1 LTELETI
8 LETILFSAS
17 KPITLK
23 RLHKGLPE
31 FTPLEIQA
39 AIENL
44 MARCS
49 EQGSGIE
56 IVEVSAGYQIRTKPD
71 YKEWVKRFVKEKD
84 VGLTRAVMETL
95 AVIAYRQP
103 IAKRDIDNLRGV
115 DSIRCIRQLLD
126 RRLVEIAGRTR
137 EPGKAMVFQ
146 TTRKFLEMFGLR
158 DVGDLP
164 TVKELEALER

>member
-1 LTELETI
+1 MTELETI

-23 RLHKGLPE
+23 KLHKGLPE
-31 FTPLEIQA
+31 FTPLEIQT
-39 AIENL
+39 AIQGL
-44 MARCS
+44 MGRYC
-49 EQGSGIE
+49 EPDRGVE
-56 IVEVSAGYQIRTKPD
+56 IIEVSAGYQMRTKPD
-71 YKEWVKRFVKEKD
+71 YKDWVRRFVKEKD

-95 AVIAYRQP
+95 AVVAYRQP

-126 RRLVEIAGRTR
+126 RRLVEIAGRSH

-146 TTRKFLEMFGLR
+146 TTKKFLETFGLR
-158 DVGDLP
+158 DISDLP

>member
-1 LTELETI
+1 MTELETI
-8 LETILFSAS
+8 IETILFSAS

-23 RLHKGLPE
+23 KLSKGLPE
-31 FTPLEIQA
+31 FTPLEIQT
-39 AIENL
+39 AIQGLVDRYCEP
-44 MARCS
+44 AR
-49 EQGSGIE
+49 GVE
-56 IVEVSAGYQIRTKPD
+56 IVEVSAGYQMRTKPD
-71 YKEWVKRFVKEKD
+71 YKDWVKRFVKEKD

-126 RRLVEIAGRTR
+126 RRLVEIAGRSR

-146 TTRKFLEMFGLR
+146 TTRRFLEMFGLR
-158 DVGDLP
+158 DIADLP